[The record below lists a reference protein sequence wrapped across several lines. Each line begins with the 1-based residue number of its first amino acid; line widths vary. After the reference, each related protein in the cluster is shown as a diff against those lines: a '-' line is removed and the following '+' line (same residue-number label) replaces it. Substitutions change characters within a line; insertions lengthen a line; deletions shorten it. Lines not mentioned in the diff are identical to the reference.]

1 MQTPPSNFR
10 ALRLRHGIPLTELSR
25 ASGKSHQYMSRLEL
39 LDAPITAHSL
49 ALAQAA
55 FERVIAERQ
64 QTANAL
70 ALDYERLKNQLLKEV
85 DHEP

>member
-1 MQTPPSNFR
+1 MQTPPSNLR
-10 ALRLRHGIPLTELSR
+10 ALRQAHGIPLTELSR
-25 ASGKSHQYMSRLEL
+25 AAGKSHQYMSRLEL
-39 LDAPITAHSL
+39 LDVPITVRSL

-55 FERVIAERQ
+55 FERVIAERR

-70 ALDYERLKNQLLKEV
+70 AQDYERLKNQLLKEV